1 VSANSFAAFV
11 IGATLLTA
19 CGTPE
24 MNARGIS
31 PEDAT
36 EIGRLIHAS
45 APSARILSYKR
56 EHDGIVDVWTVG
68 DHLYVAERVG
78 QKWKVHEAI
87 YID

>member
-1 VSANSFAAFV
+1 M
-11 IGATLLTA
+11 LMTA

-31 PEDAT
+31 TNDAT
-36 EIGRLIHAS
+36 NIGRLIHAA
-45 APSARILSYKR
+45 APLARILSYKL
-56 EHDGIVDVWTVG
+56 EDDGTVNVWTVG

-78 QKWKVHEAI
+78 GRWRVHEAV